1 MSQSIL
7 NEKERKGITNLS
19 LIGPVPAFAAR
30 VRGRYRWQIIL
41 RGGELAQVLSQMA
54 LPQGWTVDVDPVG
67 II

>member
-1 MSQSIL
+1 MSQVIL
-7 NEKERKGITNLS
+7 KEKEKPGRASLS

-41 RGGELAQVLSQMA
+41 RGGELARVLSQMA